1 MSEVIELNNH
11 RLLNGDA
18 TNRDDV
24 NRLIGDC
31 KVNLLLTDPPY
42 GINIVNTS
50 TGGGGE
56 LGKVSPCYK
65 YPSKQFQR
73 ERERANGN
81 NWRSKTTNLQQEEQW
96 EHQQDQA
103 SKTSNGGGKKYM
115 VKLESPGIVQPR
127 LYKPV
132 IGDNKPFNPQ
142 HLLDLNVPSI
152 IFGANNFAHELPN
165 NHKWLVWFKK
175 SSLDFERNN
184 FSDVE
189 LCWTNLKGK
198 SCLMYHHS
206 WSGMVR
212 EGNRKEELVERVHPT
227 QKPVG
232 LLEQMILE
240 FTDEGDV
247 ILDLYGGSGSTLIA
261 CEKTNRKCLIMELST
276 DYCEIIENR
285 YWDYVGK
292 GQTKLM

>member
-1 MSEVIELNNH
+1 MIELNQH
-11 RLLNGDA
+11 RLLWGDA
-18 TNRDDV
+18 TNKEDV
-24 NRLIGDC
+24 DKLIGDC

-42 GINIVNTS
+42 GIDIVKV
-50 TGGGGE
+50 GGGKLE
-56 LGKVSPCYK
+56 DKVDTPLDHS
-65 YPSKQFQR
+65 R
-73 ERERANGN
+73 RERAMATIGGAKPPTFRNSRNTG
-81 NWRSKTTNLQQEEQW
+81 KTRLPKPQR
-96 EHQQDQA
+96 
-103 SKTSNGGGKKYM
+103 GGGIKHM
-115 VKLESPGIVQPR
+115 VKLESPGIVEPR

-132 IGDNKPFNPQ
+132 IGDDKPFNPQ

-165 NHKWLVWFKK
+165 NHRWLVWFKK
-175 SSLDFERNN
+175 QSLQFKRNN

-212 EGNRKEELVERVHPT
+212 EGDRKTELAERVHPT

-232 LLEQMILE
+232 LLEQIILE
-240 FTDEGDV
+240 FTNENDV
-247 ILDLYGGSGSTLIA
+247 VLDLYGGSGSTLIA
-261 CEKTNRKCLIMELST
+261 CEKTNRKCLMMELSK
-276 DYCEIIENR
+276 DYIEIIEKR
-285 YWDYVGK
+285 YWDFIGK

>member
-18 TNRDDV
+18 TNKEDV
-24 NRLIGDC
+24 NKLIGDC

-42 GINIVNTS
+42 GIDIVNI
-50 TGGGGE
+50 GGGKSE
-56 LGKVSPCYK
+56 VKAEQPLDHLR
-65 YPSKQFQR
+65 R
-73 ERERANGN
+73 EREQMDKSA
-81 NWRSKTTNLQQEEQW
+81 EQN
-96 EHQQDQA
+96 HQPSRVGTVGTPA
-103 SKTSNGGGKKYM
+103 VPGFARRGGAQSM
-115 VKLESPGIVQPR
+115 VKSESPGVVQPR
-127 LYKPV
+127 MYKPV
-132 IGDNKPFNPQ
+132 IGDDKPFNPK

-165 NHKWLVWFKK
+165 NHRWLVWFKK
-175 SSLDFERNN
+175 SSLEYKRNN

-198 SCLMYHHS
+198 SCLMYWHS

-212 EGNRKEELVERVHPT
+212 AGERKEELEERVHPT

-240 FTDEGDV
+240 FTNPNDV
-247 ILDLYGGSGSTLIA
+247 VLDLYGGSGSTLIA
-261 CEKTNRKCLIMELST
+261 CEKTNRKCLMMELSE

>member
-1 MSEVIELNNH
+1 MSTLSEVIELNNH

-18 TNRDDV
+18 TNKEDV
-24 NRLIGDC
+24 DKLIGDC

-42 GINIVNTS
+42 GIDIVNI
-50 TGGGGE
+50 GGGKSE
-56 LGKVSPCYK
+56 VKAEQPLDHS
-65 YPSKQFQR
+65 R
-73 ERERANGN
+73 EREQMATIGGAKPPSFKPRNSRN
-81 NWRSKTTNLQQEEQW
+81 TCKTRLQ
-96 EHQQDQA
+96 D
-103 SKTSNGGGKKYM
+103 GGGKLPM
-115 VKLESPGIVQPR
+115 VKSESPGIVQPR

-132 IGDNKPFNPQ
+132 IGDDKPFNPQ

-165 NHKWLVWFKK
+165 NHRWLVWFKK
-175 SSLDFERNN
+175 SSLEYKRNN

-198 SCLMYHHS
+198 SCLMYWHS

-212 EGNRKEELVERVHPT
+212 AGQRKEELEERVHPT

-232 LLEQMILE
+232 LLEQMIRE
-240 FTDEGDV
+240 FTNEGDIV
-247 ILDLYGGSGSTLIA
+247 LDLYGGSGSTLIA
-261 CEKTNRKCLIMELST
+261 CEKTNRKCLIMELSK

>member
-1 MSEVIELNNH
+1 
-11 RLLNGDA
+11 
-18 TNRDDV
+18 
-24 NRLIGDC
+24 
-31 KVNLLLTDPPY
+31 
-42 GINIVNTS
+42 
-50 TGGGGE
+50 
-56 LGKVSPCYK
+56 
-65 YPSKQFQR
+65 
-73 ERERANGN
+73 
-81 NWRSKTTNLQQEEQW
+81 
-96 EHQQDQA
+96 
-103 SKTSNGGGKKYM
+103 M
-115 VKLESPGIVQPR
+115 VKSESPGIVQPR
-127 LYKPV
+127 MYKPV
-132 IGDNKPFNPQ
+132 IGDDKPFNPK

-165 NHKWLVWFKK
+165 NHRWLVWFKK
-175 SSLDFERNN
+175 SSLEYKRNN

-198 SCLMYHHS
+198 SCLMYWHS

-212 EGNRKEELVERVHPT
+212 AGERKEELEERVHPT

-240 FTDEGDV
+240 FTNPNDV

-261 CEKTNRKCLIMELST
+261 CEKTNRKCLIMELSQ
-276 DYCEIIENR
+276 DYCEIIEKR

>member
-1 MSEVIELNNH
+1 MSEVVELNNH

-18 TNRDDV
+18 TNKEDV
-24 NRLIGDC
+24 NKLIGDC

-42 GINIVNTS
+42 GIDIVKV
-50 TGGGGE
+50 GGGKSVDKAE
-56 LGKVSPCYK
+56 QPLDHSR
-65 YPSKQFQR
+65 R
-73 ERERANGN
+73 EREREREQMATIGGAKPPTFNKLGN
-81 NWRSKTTNLQQEEQW
+81 SRNTCKTRV
-96 EHQQDQA
+96 QDG
-103 SKTSNGGGKKYM
+103 GGGKLPM
-115 VKLESPGIVQPR
+115 VKSESPGVVQPR

-132 IGDNKPFNPQ
+132 IGDDKPFNPQ

-165 NHKWLVWFKK
+165 NHRWLVWFKK
-175 SSLDFERNN
+175 SSLEYKRNN

-198 SCLMYHHS
+198 SCLMYWHS

-212 EGNRKEELVERVHPT
+212 AGERKEELEERVHPT

-240 FTDEGDV
+240 FTNPNDV
-247 ILDLYGGSGSTLIA
+247 VLDLYGGSGSTLIA
-261 CEKTNRKCLIMELST
+261 CEKTNRKCLIMELSK
-276 DYCEIIENR
+276 DYCEIIEKR

>member
-18 TNRDDV
+18 TNSKDV
-24 NRLIGDC
+24 NKLISDFN
-31 KVNLLLTDPPY
+31 VNLLLTDPPY
-42 GINIVNTS
+42 GIDIVK
-50 TGGGGE
+50 TGGGKSE
-56 LGKVSPCYK
+56 DKVAQPLDH
-65 YPSKQFQR
+65 SKI
-73 ERERANGN
+73 ERE
-81 NWRSKTTNLQQEEQW
+81 SKWQQLEEQN
-96 EHQQDQA
+96 HQPSTRLGTVGTA
-103 SKTSNGGGKKYM
+103 SKPGFKMGGQIAYGKGG
-115 VKLESPGIVQPR
+115 SPGIVQPR

-132 IGDNKPFNPQ
+132 IGDDKPFNPK

-165 NHKWLVWFKK
+165 NHRWLVWFKK
-175 SSLDFERNN
+175 SSLEYKRNN

-198 SCLMYHHS
+198 SCLMYWHS

-212 EGNRKEELVERVHPT
+212 SGDRKEELAERVHPT

-232 LLEQMILE
+232 LLEQMIEE
-240 FTDEGDV
+240 FTEPNDV
-247 ILDLYGGSGSTLIA
+247 VLDLYGGSGSTLIA
-261 CEKTNRKCLIMELST
+261 CEKTNRKCLIMELSK
-276 DYCEIIENR
+276 DYCEIIEKR

>member
-18 TNRDDV
+18 TNKEDV
-24 NRLIGDC
+24 NKLIGDC

-42 GINIVNTS
+42 GIDIVKI
-50 TGGGGE
+50 GGGKLE
-56 LGKVSPCYK
+56 DKAEQPLDHS
-65 YPSKQFQR
+65 R
-73 ERERANGN
+73 EREQMGTICGYKLKPSAPFKRNSRNSG
-81 NWRSKTTNLQQEEQW
+81 KTRVHKNLKE
-96 EHQQDQA
+96 
-103 SKTSNGGGKKYM
+103 GGGKLPM
-115 VKLESPGIVQPR
+115 VNSESPGIVQPR

-132 IGDNKPFNPQ
+132 IGDDKPFNPQ

-165 NHKWLVWFKK
+165 NHRWLVWFKK
-175 SSLDFERNN
+175 SSLEYKRND

-198 SCLMYHHS
+198 SCLMYWHS
-206 WSGMVR
+206 WSGMIR
-212 EGNRKEELVERVHPT
+212 AGQRKEELEERVHPT

-232 LLEQMILE
+232 LLEQMIRE
-240 FTDEGDV
+240 FTNEGDIV
-247 ILDLYGGSGSTLIA
+247 LDLYGGSGSTLIA
-261 CEKTNRKCLIMELST
+261 CEKTNRKCLIMELSK
-276 DYCEIIENR
+276 DYCEIIEKR

>member
-1 MSEVIELNNH
+1 
-11 RLLNGDA
+11 
-18 TNRDDV
+18 
-24 NRLIGDC
+24 
-31 KVNLLLTDPPY
+31 
-42 GINIVNTS
+42 
-50 TGGGGE
+50 
-56 LGKVSPCYK
+56 
-65 YPSKQFQR
+65 
-73 ERERANGN
+73 
-81 NWRSKTTNLQQEEQW
+81 
-96 EHQQDQA
+96 
-103 SKTSNGGGKKYM
+103 M
-115 VKLESPGIVQPR
+115 VKLESPGVVEPR

-132 IGDNKPFNPQ
+132 IGDDKPFNPQ

-165 NHKWLVWFKK
+165 NHRWLVWFKK
-175 SSLDFERNN
+175 PSLDFKRNN

-212 EGNRKEELVERVHPT
+212 EGDRKVELTERVHPT

-240 FTDEGDV
+240 FTNPGDV
-247 ILDLYGGSGSTLIA
+247 VLDPYGGGGSTLIA
-261 CEKTNRKCLIMELST
+261 CERTGRTCLIMELSE

-285 YWDYVGK
+285 YWNYMGK
-292 GQTKLM
+292 GQVKLM

>member
-1 MSEVIELNNH
+1 MATIGGAKPPTFNK
-11 RLLNGDA
+11 RNG
-18 TNRDDV
+18 
-24 NRLIGDC
+24 G
-31 KVNLLLTDPPY
+31 
-42 GINIVNTS
+42 NTS
-50 TGGGGE
+50 
-56 LGKVSPCYK
+56 
-65 YPSKQFQR
+65 
-73 ERERANGN
+73 
-81 NWRSKTTNLQQEEQW
+81 KTRLPKPQT
-96 EHQQDQA
+96 
-103 SKTSNGGGKKYM
+103 GGGKKYM

-142 HLLDLNVPSI
+142 HLLDLDVPSI

-212 EGNRKEELVERVHPT
+212 EGNHKEELVERVHPT

>member
-18 TNRDDV
+18 TNCDDV
-24 NRLIGDC
+24 NRLIGEC

-42 GINIVNTS
+42 GIDIVKI
-50 TGGGGE
+50 GGGQLVDKE
-56 LGKVSPCYK
+56 VQQLDLSNRE
-65 YPSKQFQR
+65 R

-96 EHQQDQA
+96 EHQQFQD
-103 SKTSNGGGKKYM
+103 SKPQTGGAKVYGKVGK
-115 VKLESPGIVQPR
+115 PGVVEPR

-132 IGDNKPFNPQ
+132 IGDDKPFNPQ

-165 NHKWLVWFKK
+165 NHRWIVWFKK
-175 SSLDFERNN
+175 PSLEFKRNN

-198 SCLMYHHS
+198 SCLLYWHS

-212 EGNRKEELVERVHPT
+212 AGDRREELEERVHPT

-240 FTDEGDV
+240 FTNEGDV

-276 DYCEIIENR
+276 DYCEIIEKR
-285 YWDYVGK
+285 YWDYVGE

>member
-1 MSEVIELNNH
+1 MGEVIELNNH

-18 TNRDDV
+18 TNCEDV
-24 NRLIGDC
+24 NKLIGDC

-42 GINIVNTS
+42 GIDIVNI
-50 TGGGGE
+50 GGGQIG
-56 LGKVSPCYK
+56 GQGGTAIRPFK
-65 YPSKQFQR
+65 
-73 ERERANGN
+73 ERE
-81 NWRSKTTNLQQEEQW
+81 SKWEQSAVTNSNRQNHSLGTVGTP
-96 EHQQDQA
+96 A
-103 SKTSNGGGKKYM
+103 RPGFTKTSKRGAQMNM
-115 VKLESPGIVQPR
+115 EKLESPGIVQPR

-132 IGDNKPFNPQ
+132 IGDDKPFNPQ

-175 SSLDFERNN
+175 SSLEFERNN

-189 LCWTNLKGK
+189 LCWTNFKGK
-198 SCLMYHHS
+198 ASYFYWHS

-212 EGNRKEELVERVHPT
+212 AGDRREELAERVHPT

-232 LLEQMILE
+232 LLKQMIEE
-240 FTDEGDV
+240 FTEPNDV
-247 ILDLYGGSGSTLIA
+247 ILDLYGGGGSTLIA
-261 CEKTNRKCLIMELST
+261 CEATGRTCLIMELSK
-276 DYCEIIENR
+276 DYCDIIQKR